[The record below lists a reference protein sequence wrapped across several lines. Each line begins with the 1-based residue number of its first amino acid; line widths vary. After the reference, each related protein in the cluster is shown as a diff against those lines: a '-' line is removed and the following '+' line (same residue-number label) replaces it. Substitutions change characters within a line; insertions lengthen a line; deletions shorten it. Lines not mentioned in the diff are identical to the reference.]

1 MKDLDLGPWTH
12 DHVFGQD
19 QRRSGEARTIR
30 VIVLAA
36 LMMVLEIGAGIV
48 FGSMALL
55 ADGLHMA
62 SHTAALG
69 ISVFAYVYAR
79 KHARDERFSFGTG
92 KVNSLGGFTGA
103 ILLAVFALLM
113 VFESVHRLFAPVA
126 IAYDQAIAV
135 AVIGLAVN
143 AVSALMLGG
152 GGDGEAHSH
161 GHSHT
166 HSHSHSHSHSDS
178 HDHDHVGGKDLNL
191 RAAYLHVIADALTS
205 VLAIFAL
212 LVAKYLG
219 LVWMD
224 PVMGVVGAVL
234 VSRWSIGLLK
244 STSEVLLDHQ
254 VSEAKLDHIRK
265 TIERETES
273 RVADLHVWQIG
284 PDHFAAELKVVARN
298 PAPPDRYKHYVSA
311 GLKVVHV
318 SCEVHGMDTE
328 S

>member
-1 MKDLDLGPWTH
+1 VKDLDLSPWTH

-19 QRRSGEARTIR
+19 QRLGGEARTIR
-30 VIVLAA
+30 VILLTAF
-36 LMMVLEIGAGIV
+36 MMVVEIAAGIV
-48 FGSMALL
+48 YGSMALL

-69 ISVFAYVYAR
+69 ISVFAYIYAR
-79 KHARDERFSFGTG
+79 RHARDERFSFGTG

-113 VFESVHRLFAPVA
+113 VYESVHRLFAPVP
-126 IAYDQAIAV
+126 IAYDQAIGV
-135 AVIGLAVN
+135 AVVGLVVN
-143 AVSALMLGG
+143 AVSALMLAGG
-152 GGDGEAHSH
+152 GNAH
-161 GHSHT
+161 G
-166 HSHSHSHSHSDS
+166 HSHSHSHSQGHSHG
-178 HDHDHVGGKDLNL
+178 HDHSGVGAKDHNL

-212 LVAKYLG
+212 LAAKYQG

-234 VSRWSIGLLK
+234 VARWSVGLLR

-254 VSEAKLDHIRK
+254 VPEGKLNHIRE
-265 TIERETES
+265 TLERETGS

-284 PDHFAAELKVVARN
+284 PDHYAAELSVVSRE

-311 GLKVVHV
+311 GLNVVHV
-318 SCEVHGMDTE
+318 SCEVHHAENRD
-328 S
+328 

>member
-1 MKDLDLGPWTH
+1 MPVKDLDLSPWTH

-19 QRRSGEARTIR
+19 ERKGGEARTVR
-30 VIVLAA
+30 VILLTAF
-36 LMMVLEIGAGIV
+36 MMVVEIAAGIV
-48 FGSMALL
+48 YGSMALL

-113 VFESVHRLFAPVA
+113 VYESIHRLFAPVP
-126 IAYDQAIAV
+126 IAYNQAIGV
-135 AVIGLAVN
+135 AVIGLVVN
-143 AVSALMLGG
+143 AVSALMLAGS
-152 GGDGEAHSH
+152 GDGNSHSH
-161 GHSHT
+161 GHSHA
-166 HSHSHSHSHSDS
+166 HSHSHSHSH
-178 HDHDHVGGKDLNL
+178 DHGPVGAGDHNL

-205 VLAIFAL
+205 VLAIVAL
-212 LVAKYLG
+212 LAAKYQG

-234 VSRWSIGLLK
+234 VARWSFGLLG
-244 STSEVLLDHQ
+244 STSQVLLDHQ
-254 VSEAKLDHIRK
+254 APGGKIDHIRE
-265 TIERETES
+265 TIERETEA

-284 PDHFAAELKVVARN
+284 PDHYAAELSVVSRE
-298 PAPPDRYKHYVSA
+298 PAPPDRYKHYVAA
-311 GLKVVHV
+311 GLNIVHV
-318 SCEVHGMDTE
+318 SCEVHAAPDRG
-328 S
+328 